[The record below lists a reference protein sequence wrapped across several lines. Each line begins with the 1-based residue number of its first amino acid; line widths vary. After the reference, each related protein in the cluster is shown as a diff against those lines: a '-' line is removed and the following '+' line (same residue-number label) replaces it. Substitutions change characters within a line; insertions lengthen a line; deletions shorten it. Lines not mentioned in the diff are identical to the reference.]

1 MASLP
6 SPDPVPPAGEQGGD
20 TPPLHGDAPR
30 YAPVTV
36 RSVLLG
42 LFGAVCVSALQV
54 ASKVIPRKT
63 LLPFQSAMTLLSGAV
78 FWLFLLAILNSA
90 LRRWRPRAALR
101 PAEFGII
108 YGITTV
114 AAAIAAQ
121 DEVMQLF
128 PMFVYPFRATQA
140 DTMGPFRQYIPAWL
154 VPQDPAIV
162 EPYYI
167 GGSTFWTAQRLLAW
181 AIPLFSWML
190 WLGILGA
197 TMWAWNVILR
207 RRWVDNDRLAFP
219 CLQLP
224 LEMCRE
230 GGFGGAVSGRLFWG
244 GLLVS
249 TLLECLEQAHARFP
263 AIPSVPLGFP
273 ASSLLEAAPPPWNAL
288 APMTLAWSTLH
299 IGICYFV
306 PQDILFSGWFFY
318 LFRKV
323 LEVFGYSMG
332 WRELGWDAAGFPY
345 TRVQAAGAW
354 ITLFFLLVWT
364 ERYHLHRVMI
374 AAFTFRRRGSPVSQ
388 DDAGEPGSYRW
399 AGRILVGGTLFLI
412 AWSVMSGM
420 SLSLALI
427 FYGFFW
433 MLNVTMTRIYAQV
446 GPPILEL
453 YFLDPQKTL
462 TTVLGTGWQSPQSLT
477 LFSLMYWINRTD
489 RGHPM
494 AHQLS
499 AFRIGKAT
507 NTNPRALGKWVLVAF
522 VVGCMTCLLTHLHW
536 AYRVGEDQYVEGGW
550 REAFAPLA
558 VSRINDWVKTP
569 KGPQWT
575 EVGFMGVGGLVTLIL
590 AAASYTYI
598 GFPFHPIGFAL
609 AMCFTLEYNWPAF
622 LGMWIF
628 KGLILRYGGRNLY
641 QRLVPVFLGLTLGGL
656 VAPVCWGF
664 LAYVFEWYH

>member
-1 MASLP
+1 MASRP
-6 SPDPVPPAGEQGGD
+6 SPERKPPAEE
-20 TPPLHGDAPR
+20 PADAAQAGSTPR
-30 YAPVTV
+30 YAAVTW
-36 RSVLLG
+36 RAVLLG
-42 LFGAVCVSALQV
+42 LFGAVCVTALQV
-54 ASKVIPRKT
+54 ASKVVPRT
-63 LLPFQSAMTLLSGAV
+63 VVLPFQSALTLLSGAV
-78 FWLFLLAILNSA
+78 FWLFLLAILNAA

-101 PAEFGII
+101 PAEFAVI

-114 AAAIAAQ
+114 AAGIAAQ
-121 DEVMQLF
+121 DEVMQVF

-140 DTMGPFRQYIPAWL
+140 DAMGPFRQYIPAWL
-154 VPQDPAIV
+154 VPQDPNVV
-162 EPYYI
+162 EPYYL
-167 GGSTFWTAQRLLAW
+167 GGGTFWTAKLLLAW
-181 AIPLFSWML
+181 AVPLLSWML
-190 WLGILGA
+190 WLGVLGA

-207 RRWVDNDRLAFP
+207 RRWMDHDRLAFP

-224 LEMCRE
+224 LEICRE
-230 GGFGGAVSGRLFWG
+230 GGFGGVVSGRLFWG
-244 GLLVS
+244 GLLCS
-249 TLLECLEQAHARFP
+249 TLLECLDRAHARFP
-263 AIPSVPLGFP
+263 GVPSVPLGFAATP
-273 ASSLLEAAPPPWNAL
+273 LLDAASPPWNAL
-288 APMTLAWSTLH
+288 SPMYLAWSTLH
-299 IGICYFV
+299 LGVCYFI
-306 PQDILFSGWFFY
+306 PLDILFSGWFFY
-318 LFRKV
+318 LFRKAM
-323 LEVFGYSMG
+323 EVFGFSMG
-332 WRELGWDAAGFPY
+332 WRELGWDAAGFPF

-354 ITLFFLLVWT
+354 IALFFLLVWA
-364 ERYHLHRVMI
+364 ERHHLRRVMR
-374 AAFTFRRRGSPVSQ
+374 AAFRLHPNKEVSPLT
-388 DDAGEPGSYRW
+388 DADEPGSYRW
-399 AGRILVGGTLFLI
+399 AGRILLFGTVFLI

-453 YFLDPQKTL
+453 YFLDPQKTI
-462 TTVLGTGWQSPQSLT
+462 TTVLGTAWQSPRSLT
-477 LFSLMYWINRTD
+477 MFSLMYWINRTD

-507 NTNPRALGKWVLVAF
+507 NTEPRALGKWVWIAF
-522 VVGCMTCLLTHLHW
+522 VVGCLTCLLAHLHW

-575 EVGFMGVGGLVTLIL
+575 EVGFMTLGAATTL
-590 AAASYTYI
+590 ALAKANYTYI

-628 KGLILRYGGRNLY
+628 KTLLLRYGGRSLY
-641 QRLVPVFLGLTLGGL
+641 QRFVPFFLGLTLGGL

-664 LAYVFEWYH
+664 LSYLFNWYT

>member
-1 MASLP
+1 MASP
-6 SPDPVPPAGEQGGD
+6 DSSEPAPFPQSPDETQSSGES
-20 TPPLHGDAPR
+20 PR
-30 YAPVTV
+30 YARVTS

-42 LFGAVCVSALQV
+42 LFGAICVTALQV
-54 ASKVIPRKT
+54 ASKVIPRRT
-63 LLPFQSAMTLLSGAV
+63 VLPFQSAMTLLSGAV
-78 FWLFLLAILNSA
+78 FWLFLLSVLNAA
-90 LRRWRPRAALR
+90 LRRWRPRSALR
-101 PAEFGII
+101 PAEFALI

-121 DEVMQLF
+121 DEVMQVF
-128 PMFVYPFRATQA
+128 PMFVYPFRATQN
-140 DTMGPFRQYIPAWL
+140 DLMGPFRQFIPAWL
-154 VPQDPAIV
+154 VPQNPAIV

-167 GGSTFWTAQRLLAW
+167 GGTTFWTAERIFAW
-181 AIPLFSWML
+181 AIPICSWML
-190 WLGILGA
+190 WLGVLGA

-207 RRWVDNDRLAFP
+207 RRWMDNDRLAFP

-230 GGFGGAVSGRLFWG
+230 AGFGGATTGRLFWG
-244 GLLVS
+244 GFVVAVV
-249 TLLECLEQAHARFP
+249 LECLEQAHNRFP
-263 AIPSVPLGFP
+263 AVPSLPLNFP
-273 ASSLLEAAPPPWNAL
+273 ASPLLEAAPPPWNAL
-288 APMTLAWSTLH
+288 APMNLTWSTLH
-299 IGICYFV
+299 LGVCYFV

-318 LFRKV
+318 LFRKL

-354 ITLFFLLVWT
+354 IALFFLLVWT
-364 ERYHLHRVMI
+364 ERHHLARVMT
-374 AAFTFRRRGSPVSQ
+374 AAFSFRRASSVSQ
-388 DDAGEPGSYRW
+388 NDADEPGSYRW
-399 AGRILVGGTLFLI
+399 AGRMLVFGTVFLI
-412 AWSVMSGM
+412 AWSVLSGM
-420 SLSLALI
+420 SLSLALL
-427 FYGFFW
+427 FYAFFW
-433 MLNVTMTRIYAQV
+433 MLNVTMTRLYAQV

-462 TTVLGTGWQSPQSLT
+462 TTVLGTSWQSPQSLT
-477 LFSLMYWINRTD
+477 MFSLMYWINRTD

-507 NTNPRALGKWVLVAF
+507 NAPPRAMGKWVLLAF
-522 VVGCMTCLLTHLHW
+522 LVGCLTCLLVHLHW

-575 EVGFMGVGGLVTLIL
+575 EVGFMGVGALTTLIL
-590 AAASYTYI
+590 AAASYAYI

-628 KGLILRYGGRNLY
+628 KGLILRYGGRRLY
-641 QRLVPVFLGLTLGGL
+641 QRLVPVFLGLTLGGI

-664 LAYVFEWYH
+664 VAYLFEWYK